1 MVESD
6 LSDDNNDSRSTT
18 PATGNTQRVLLPAQ
32 NRVTPLEI
40 DSNASISATIT
51 RTIQSE
57 RKTVSTCLF
66 NSSNDDDDEDDGVID
81 LCGSDTDSIKKNGD
95 TLASKE
101 NRSMEQT
108 PFTAIDNDSF
118 DRDRKG
124 GRDRIK
130 TNRYCDEFAGVTVE
144 DKESDID
151 DKKDTDS
158 VALNL
163 YLSDNLSDDPSDEE
177 EAEEEWAP
185 AKSTNDACWAREA
198 ALYDSNREESSSED
212 DEFSDDDSVD
222 IDGLEQGSQQ
232 RKAGRKER
240 RTSAARQKNGRRP
253 RPVKNNV
260 EVLPRLS
267 SLKIQAEFEKIQNFS
282 RDDGNDGNDEDEEDG
297 RGVKL
302 AYSFL
307 VCIMWDF
314 DFRYTLMH
322 HQYKGVLM
330 VAGIDTNALCRRFAV
345 YSNEEK
351 NKLLNLDGDGR
362 TFRRNICTTVR
373 FVATKGM
380 LLGDD
385 MVSDDSSF
393 WLDFLP
399 LGYIY

>member
-6 LSDDNNDSRSTT
+6 LSDDS
-18 PATGNTQRVLLPAQ
+18 TQRVLFPAQ
-32 NRVTPLEI
+32 NRITPLEI
-40 DSNASISATIT
+40 NSNASISATIT
-51 RTIQSE
+51 RTIRSE
-57 RKTVSTCLF
+57 RKSVSSFLF
-66 NSSNDDDDEDDGVID
+66 NSSNDDEEDGVID
-81 LCGSDTDSIKKNGD
+81 LCGSDTDSSCLKESNQDIKNNGD

-101 NRSMEQT
+101 KRSIEQT
-108 PFTAIDNDSF
+108 PSSAIDNDSF
-118 DRDRKG
+118 HRDPPRSERKG

-163 YLSDNLSDDPSDEE
+163 YLSDNLSDEE

-185 AKSTNDACWAREA
+185 TKSTNDACWGREA

-212 DEFSDDDSVD
+212 EEFSDDDSED
-222 IDGLEQGSQQ
+222 SIDGLEQGSQQ
-232 RKAGRKER
+232 RKVGRKKR
-240 RTSAARQKNGRRP
+240 RTSAARQKNCRRP

-267 SLKIQAEFEKIQNFS
+267 SMEIQAELEKIQNFS
-282 RDDGNDGNDEDEEDG
+282 RDDEDEQDE
-297 RGVKL
+297 RGVKM

-330 VAGIDTNALCRRFAV
+330 VAGIDTNLLCRRFAV

-351 NKLLNLDGDGR
+351 TKLLNLEGDGR

-393 WLDFLP
+393 WL
-399 LGYIY
+399 GISSSGTYIY

>member
-1 MVESD
+1 M
-6 LSDDNNDSRSTT
+6 
-18 PATGNTQRVLLPAQ
+18 
-32 NRVTPLEI
+32 
-40 DSNASISATIT
+40 
-51 RTIQSE
+51 
-57 RKTVSTCLF
+57 
-66 NSSNDDDDEDDGVID
+66 
-81 LCGSDTDSIKKNGD
+81 
-95 TLASKE
+95 
-101 NRSMEQT
+101 
-108 PFTAIDNDSF
+108 
-118 DRDRKG
+118 
-124 GRDRIK
+124 
-130 TNRYCDEFAGVTVE
+130 
-144 DKESDID
+144 
-151 DKKDTDS
+151 
-158 VALNL
+158 
-163 YLSDNLSDDPSDEE
+163 
-177 EAEEEWAP
+177 
-185 AKSTNDACWAREA
+185 
-198 ALYDSNREESSSED
+198 
-212 DEFSDDDSVD
+212 
-222 IDGLEQGSQQ
+222 
-232 RKAGRKER
+232 
-240 RTSAARQKNGRRP
+240 
-253 RPVKNNV
+253 KNNV

-385 MVSDDSSF
+385 MG
-393 WLDFLP
+393 
-399 LGYIY
+399 LGKTIQGIGGAIVRNRILAMQSEGKEKVKKAMPTIIVGPNDAVLEQWEETLLLSGVPVEKIKLYWKKR